1 MPDPHGPGRSTDRMA
16 TSECAQRRARRR
28 CAHWPSVLHQLIA
41 KPRGDRNAA
50 PSGVA
55 LRLDRTLFG
64 VPAALDVDH
73 AAHLLR
79 ACRILNVP
87 FEKQLRRF
95 SQELVAAKKRRDD
108 LIVRASD
115 AGMSRRA
122 VAAATGLSL
131 TRVQQIVAARM
142 EHKLASRA
150 DRNAA
155 SALRSSVARP
165 RRSPATSPTPRGQ
178 QQLSHPLESDSRK
191 PR

>member
-1 MPDPHGPGRSTDRMA
+1 MMEAADWAVQGRIQK
-16 TSECAQRRARRR
+16 E
-28 CAHWPSVLHQLIA
+28 
-41 KPRGDRNAA
+41 G
-50 PSGVA
+50 
-55 LRLDRTLFG
+55 TLPFG
-64 VPAALDVDH
+64 VEARTERYVEGFAVEEGARPTAPAVR
-73 AAHLLR
+73 AHLLR

-131 TRVQQIVAARM
+131 ARVQQIVAARR

-155 SALRSSVARP
+155 SATRLSVGRVRETIAG
-165 RRSPATSPTPRGQ
+165 RRK
-178 QQLSHPLESDSRK
+178 RK
-191 PR
+191 S